1 MSNSI
6 LFIDANVPDY
16 ATLLAGVAG
25 DVEVHVL
32 NSTQDGVA
40 QIADVLKSRTGG
52 GVRFDSNRFAWL

>member
-16 ATLLAGVAG
+16 ATLLAGVAS

-40 QIADVLKSRTGG
+40 QIAAVLKSRTGG
-52 GVRFDSNRFAWL
+52 R